1 MIKTIITAI
10 NRHPK
15 ILIVAGT
22 LLPWAWVSVFL
33 PLWASLVS
41 LATAILST
49 AVLGL
54 LLNRNY
60 AGFAGSQQIVQ
71 AGVGDDLSALLPRW
85 SGMAHKTH
93 DELHDVRSRIHGVM
107 QQTEQAVLNISGCFR
122 NITDKTNTQMKYA
135 TSLLQST
142 HGLDPQK
149 DSVLPYY
156 IHASDTTLNAVADEI
171 VRFAGSSLNIAAD
184 QESIRA
190 VTDIAGDLL
199 FRMDAVIGKIMAL
212 AISEKRLTPAAISE
226 RMDTL
231 SGDANEINQL
241 NIRMRE
247 HLQIIQQS
255 LSRAYEDIHN
265 LANKAMTAATTIK
278 HNVTQLTESAVKKN
292 QEVVSM
298 IEHINALGEEV
309 RQDIYKIIVD
319 LQFQDITHQKL
330 EHVKTPLLNE
340 LSQGLRA
347 IAEETHIFYEK
358 LRRRFVGEAG
368 WSKNKGTSG
377 LRDARQDQAAANA
390 TYAQSTSFS
399 QSKVNNKIEL
409 F

>member
-60 AGFAGSQQIVQ
+60 AGFAGSQQIAQ

-93 DELHDVRSRIHGVM
+93 SELHDVRNQIHGVM

-122 NITDKTNTQMKYA
+122 NITDKTNAQMKYA

-142 HGLDPQK
+142 HGLEPQK

-171 VRFAGSSLNIAAD
+171 ARFSELSLNIAANQD
-184 QESIRA
+184 NVKAMTNTADSLLNKMDLMIRQ
-190 VTDIAGDLL
+190 
-199 FRMDAVIGKIMAL
+199 IMA
-212 AISEKRLTPAAISE
+212 ISASQKRLTPMAILE
-226 RMDTL
+226 RIGAL
-231 SGDANEINQL
+231 SGNGDEINRL

-247 HLQIIQQS
+247 HLQIIQQG
-255 LSRAYEDIHN
+255 LNGAYE
-265 LANKAMTAATTIK
+265 
-278 HNVTQLTESAVKKN
+278 
-292 QEVVSM
+292 
-298 IEHINALGEEV
+298 
-309 RQDIYKIIVD
+309 
-319 LQFQDITHQKL
+319 
-330 EHVKTPLLNE
+330 
-340 LSQGLRA
+340 
-347 IAEETHIFYEK
+347 
-358 LRRRFVGEAG
+358 
-368 WSKNKGTSG
+368 
-377 LRDARQDQAAANA
+377 
-390 TYAQSTSFS
+390 
-399 QSKVNNKIEL
+399 
-409 F
+409 